1 MRRSR
6 PTTHDAIVN
15 AVRHSQPNAEKPE
28 PLLPHDLEAKWDKA
42 HGDLATQYAS
52 LEYLADE
59 TLRQAEILA
68 DSDGKVSVVV
78 ENDDSLVVHVES
90 ARNRIEGKKK

>member
-6 PTTHDAIVN
+6 PTTHDQIVN
-15 AVRHSQPNAEKPE
+15 AVRHSKPNPDKPE
-28 PLLPHDLEAKWDKA
+28 SLLPHDIEAKFDKV
-42 HGDLATQYAS
+42 HGDLAAQYAS

-78 ENDDSLVVHVES
+78 EDDDSLVVHVES
-90 ARNRIEGKKK
+90 ARTRIEGRKK